1 MKVGPL
7 IIYGGYMAGKMTV
20 KEAVQNVLKMY
31 MPDER
36 KHFEEASAMALQHNS
51 EVVDNHIY
59 YSLIELDVALHMGE
73 FDD

>member
-7 IIYGGYMAGKMTV
+7 IIYGGYMTV
-20 KEAVQNVLKMY
+20 KEAIQNILNMY
-31 MPDER
+31 MQDEQ

>member
-7 IIYGGYMAGKMTV
+7 IIYGGYMTV
-20 KEAVQNVLKMY
+20 KEAVQNILNMY
-31 MPDER
+31 MQDEQ

-51 EVVDNHIY
+51 EVVDDHIY
-59 YSLIELDVALHMGE
+59 YSLRELYVALNMGE

>member
-1 MKVGPL
+1 MT
-7 IIYGGYMAGKMTV
+7 GKMTV

-31 MPDER
+31 MPDEQ

-51 EVVDNHIY
+51 EVIDSHIY